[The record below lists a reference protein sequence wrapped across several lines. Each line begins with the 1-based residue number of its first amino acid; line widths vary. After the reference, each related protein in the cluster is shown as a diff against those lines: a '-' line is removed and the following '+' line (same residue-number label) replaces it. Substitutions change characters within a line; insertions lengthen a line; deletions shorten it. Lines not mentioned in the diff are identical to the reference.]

1 MAPRFRVRWT
11 EQAATDL
18 TDIIQYIAMDSPPNA
33 LKVYKR
39 IRTRADTLKAFPER
53 GHGVPELVELG
64 ITNYSELAIP
74 PFRLVYR
81 IDDKT
86 VFVQA
91 IFDGRRDLQQ
101 ILSDRLLRQ

>member
-1 MAPRFRVRWT
+1 MAARFRVRWT

-18 TDIIQYIAMDSPPNA
+18 TEIVRYIALDSPQNA

-39 IRTRADTLKAFPER
+39 IRTRAETLKTFPER
-53 GHGVPELVELG
+53 GHVVPELAELG
-64 ITNYSELAIP
+64 VTNYSELAIP
-74 PFRLVYR
+74 QWRVVYR

-91 IFDGRRDLQQ
+91 VFDGRRDLKQ
-101 ILSDRLLRQ
+101 ILSDRLLR